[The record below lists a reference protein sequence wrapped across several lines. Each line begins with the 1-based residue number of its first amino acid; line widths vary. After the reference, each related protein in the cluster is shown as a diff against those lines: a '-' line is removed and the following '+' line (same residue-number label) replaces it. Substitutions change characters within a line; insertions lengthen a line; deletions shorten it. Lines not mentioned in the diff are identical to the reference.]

1 MDISHF
7 QSLTKDEMK
16 AIENEAN
23 RIINECHSIKKSFM
37 DKAEAEKQYGFHL
50 YQGGVVPG
58 NSLRVVNIE
67 GVDTEACCGTHCDN
81 TAEVGWIKMV
91 KSQRISDGVVRLY
104 YVAQERAIAVLNEEH
119 DILLKLCEDWRI
131 DQS

>member
-37 DKAEAEKQYGFHL
+37 DKAEAEK
-50 YQGGVVPG
+50 
-58 NSLRVVNIE
+58 
-67 GVDTEACCGTHCDN
+67 
-81 TAEVGWIKMV
+81 
-91 KSQRISDGVVRLY
+91 
-104 YVAQERAIAVLNEEH
+104 
-119 DILLKLCEDWRI
+119 
-131 DQS
+131 